1 MGLDPGQHVG
11 DQLGDRALADELEER
26 PGALAVLVDD
36 AGFGEQLEVAR
47 DPRLRLPEDVG
58 QVGDRQLAV
67 LEQGDDPEPGLLADR
82 PQHVENRL
90 GAECHPA
97 TI

>member
-1 MGLDPGQHVG
+1 MRASTSA

-36 AGFGEQLEVAR
+36 AGFGEQLEMAR

-58 QVGDRQLAV
+58 EVGDGQLAV
-67 LEQGDDPEPGLLADR
+67 LQQGDDPEPGLLADCAE
-82 PQHVENRL
+82 HVENRL